1 MGSMFLYL
9 VLSGLTNGSLYAL
22 LALGLVI
29 IYKATTVVNF
39 AHGEVFMMGG
49 FFAYTFYVL
58 LGLAYPA
65 SLLLAVALSLLLGMV
80 TERLAYRPLI
90 KASAISMVLASVG
103 FSFVL
108 RGVAR
113 VTWGGKGDFIPFP
126 PIFSYD
132 PIVLG
137 SLLITP
143 QQLIIL
149 SGALMCMGVFA
160 AFFRWTKLGKMMQA
174 TAENQRAAALVGIR
188 VERVFAIIWGVGACV
203 GALAGVLMAPVTLL
217 YPDIGATLLVKAF
230 ASAVLGGF
238 GNLPGAALGG
248 LSMGVIENLAGGY
261 LHTSLVDI
269 SAFLVIM
276 LVLVVRP
283 TGFFGAKAVRKV

>member
-1 MGSMFLYL
+1 MGSVFVYL

-22 LALGLVI
+22 LALG
-29 IYKATTVVNF
+29 
-39 AHGEVFMMGG
+39 
-49 FFAYTFYVL
+49 
-58 LGLAYPA
+58 
-65 SLLLAVALSLLLGMV
+65 LGMV

-113 VTWGGKGDFIPFP
+113 VIWGGKGDFIPFP
-126 PIFSYD
+126 PVFSYD

-160 AFFRWTKLGKMMQA
+160 
-174 TAENQRAAALVGIR
+174 
-188 VERVFAIIWGVGACV
+188 
-203 GALAGVLMAPVTLL
+203 
-217 YPDIGATLLVKAF
+217 
-230 ASAVLGGF
+230 
-238 GNLPGAALGG
+238 
-248 LSMGVIENLAGGY
+248 
-261 LHTSLVDI
+261 
-269 SAFLVIM
+269 
-276 LVLVVRP
+276 
-283 TGFFGAKAVRKV
+283 